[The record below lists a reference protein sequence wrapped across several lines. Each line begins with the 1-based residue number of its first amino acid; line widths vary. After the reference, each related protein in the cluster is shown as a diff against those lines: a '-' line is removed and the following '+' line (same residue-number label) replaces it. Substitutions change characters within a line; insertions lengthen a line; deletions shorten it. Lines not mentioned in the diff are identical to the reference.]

1 MCLFH
6 VVCGQRDRTR
16 AAVSSFLTHAERV
29 RVGHA
34 GSDFHLA
41 VGTLGADL
49 ARFGAPQLLGKTS
62 GAASAAQSVSL
73 RAALADESLAGT
85 AGGARRAQAVDAPE
99 EEAAVAFALRV
110 LGGGAGGQLGD
121 ARRALGTGR
130 AGVEPFGGRKGSW
143 EADWKLKLKITVA
156 RDG

>member
-1 MCLFH
+1 M
-6 VVCGQRDRTR
+6 
-16 AAVSSFLTHAERV
+16 SSLLTHAECV

-62 GAASAAQSVSL
+62 GAAYAAESVSL
-73 RAALADESLAGT
+73 RAALPDESMAGT
-85 AGGARRAQAVDAPE
+85 AVGARRAQAVDAPE

-110 LGGGAGGQLGD
+110 LGGGTGGQLGD
-121 ARRALGTGR
+121 AQRTFDTGFARA
-130 AGVEPFGGRKGSW
+130 EPFG
-143 EADWKLKLKITVA
+143 
-156 RDG
+156 